1 MIYHAIY
8 HPALEDYT
16 QDGAMTI
23 NGLLKGLENAGNQHS
38 DSVCDGAIGRDRA
51 GKAWILTDW
60 QVEIYRRPRYCIP
73 LQIQTWQRAARATFA
88 LFREY
93 LVEDG
98 QAGYAARAVSRPGQ
112 KVITRCR

>member
-60 QVEIYRRPRYCIP
+60 QVEIYRCLLYTSPSPRD
-73 LQIQTWQRAARATFA
+73 LST
-88 LFREY
+88 
-93 LVEDG
+93 
-98 QAGYAARAVSRPGQ
+98 SRMPSSA
-112 KVITRCR
+112 